1 VAPLLCSPSV
11 ELGISGRVAVVTGAS
26 RGIGRATARVLAAE
40 GAAVLLSARGRA
52 ALDETVA
59 ELRAAGGDVEGVA
72 ADALDPA
79 SAERLRDAALAR
91 WGRVDIVVNN
101 AGGGPEGNDHV
112 SRYSPEMW
120 VDVFRLNVITA
131 MELTMACV
139 PDMVGRRWG
148 RVVNVSSTAGRDP
161 DVRFGSYGAAKA
173 ALLHATR
180 TTALA
185 YAGDGVLVNA
195 VLPGLTR
202 TEGVVTGYAA
212 AAAATNRTPDEIERR
227 MMERQPIAM
236 GRTGRPE
243 EVAAAIAFLC
253 SEQAA
258 WMTGVLLNVDG
269 GTIKTL
275 P

>member
-1 VAPLLCSPSV
+1 
-11 ELGISGRVAVVTGAS
+11 
-26 RGIGRATARVLAAE
+26 
-40 GAAVLLSARGRA
+40 VLLSARGPA
-52 ALDETVA
+52 ALEETVA
-59 ELRAAGGDVEGVA
+59 ELRAAGGDVDGVA
-72 ADALDPA
+72 ADALEPG

-112 SRYSPEMW
+112 TRFSPDTW
-120 VDVFRLNVITA
+120 VHVFRLNVVTA
-131 MELTMACV
+131 MELTMACI

-161 DVRFGSYGAAKA
+161 DARFGSYGAAKA

-185 YAGDGVLVNA
+185 YAAEGVLVNA

-202 TEGVVTGYAA
+202 TEGVLTGYEE
-212 AAAATNRTPDEIERR
+212 AAAATNRTAEEIERR

-243 EVAAAIAFLC
+243 EVAGAIAFLC

>member
-1 VAPLLCSPSV
+1 MPPVCSPPV
-11 ELGISGRVAVVTGAS
+11 ELGITGRVAIVTGAS
-26 RGIGRATARVLAAE
+26 KGLGRATAEALTRE
-40 GAAVLLSARGRA
+40 GAAVMMSARGA
-52 ALDETVA
+52 AGLEQAVA
-59 ELRAAGGDVEGVA
+59 DLRAAGGDVEGVA
-72 ADALDPA
+72 ADALDPGA
-79 SAERLRDAALAR
+79 AERLRDAALER

-112 SRYSPEMW
+112 SRFSPDVW

-131 MELTMACV
+131 MELTTACV
-139 PDMVGRRWG
+139 GDMVSRRWG
-148 RVVNVSSTAGRDP
+148 RIVNVSSTAGRDP

-185 YAGDGVLVNA
+185 YAKDGVLVNA

-202 TEGVVTGYAA
+202 TEGVLSGYDE
-212 AAAATNRTPDEIERR
+212 AAAATNRTPEEIERR

-253 SEQAA
+253 SEQAG

>member
-1 VAPLLCSPSV
+1 V
-11 ELGISGRVAVVTGAS
+11 ELGITGRVAIVTGAS
-26 RGIGRATARVLAAE
+26 KGIGRATAEVLARE
-40 GAAVLLSARGRA
+40 GAAVLMSARGTPGLEQA
-52 ALDETVA
+52 VG

-72 ADALDPA
+72 ADALDPGT
-79 SAERLRDAALAR
+79 AERLRDAALER

-112 SRYSPEMW
+112 GRFAPDVW
-120 VDVFRLNVITA
+120 VDVFRLNVVTA
-131 MELTMACV
+131 MALTMACV
-139 PDMVGRRWG
+139 PDMVSRRWG

-185 YAGDGVLVNA
+185 YATEGVLVNA

-202 TEGVVTGYAA
+202 TEGVVSGYEE

-253 SEQAA
+253 SEQAG

>member
-1 VAPLLCSPSV
+1 V

-26 RGIGRATARVLAAE
+26 RGIGRATARLLAVE
-40 GAAVLLSARGRA
+40 GASVLLSARGAA
-52 ALDETVA
+52 ALEETV
-59 ELRAAGGDVEGVA
+59 EEIRAAGGDVAGVA
-72 ADALDPA
+72 ADALEPA
-79 SAERLRDAALAR
+79 SAERLRDVALAT
-91 WGRVDIVVNN
+91 WGRIDIVVNN
-101 AGGGPEGNDHV
+101 AGGGPSGNDHV
-112 SRYSPEMW
+112 RRFSPETW
-120 VDVFRLNVITA
+120 VDVFRLNVIAA
-131 MELTMACV
+131 MQLTMACV

-161 DVRFGSYGAAKA
+161 DARFGSYGAAKA

-185 YAGDGVLVNA
+185 FAADGVLVNA

-202 TEGVVTGYAA
+202 TEGVLAGYDE
-212 AAAATNRTPDEIERR
+212 AAAATNRTPEEIEQR
-227 MMERQPIAM
+227 MMQRQPIAM

-243 EVAAAIAFLC
+243 EVAGAIGFLC